1 MITAL
6 YAALLAL
13 LYVWLSM
20 RVIQVRRSAKVS
32 LGDAGDDVLTR
43 RVRAHANCAEYVPIG
58 LILIFFVEQLWQSW
72 WLIHALGAAFVLGRV
87 LHAHGMAGTDRM
99 WFKLRKQGMVLT
111 FAVIAIAAIAI
122 LIGLVR
128 KWHFG

>member
-1 MITAL
+1 MITSL

-13 LYVWLSM
+13 FYVWLSF
-20 RVIQVRRSAKVS
+20 RVITVRRSAKVS
-32 LGDAGDDVLTR
+32 LGDGGDDLLAR
-43 RVRAHANCAEYVPIG
+43 RVRAHANFAEYAPIG
-58 LILIFFVEQLWQSW
+58 LILIYFVEQLWHTW
-72 WLIHALGAAFVLGRV
+72 WMIHALGAAFLIGRV

-111 FAVIAIAAIAI
+111 FAVIAIGAIAI
-122 LIGLVR
+122 LIGLAR